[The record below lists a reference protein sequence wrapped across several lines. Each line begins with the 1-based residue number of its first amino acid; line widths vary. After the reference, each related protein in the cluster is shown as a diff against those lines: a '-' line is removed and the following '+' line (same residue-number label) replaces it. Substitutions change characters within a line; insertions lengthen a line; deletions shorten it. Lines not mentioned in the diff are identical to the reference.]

1 MRAAALRLQSKTRG
15 AMQRRAFLQDLAERK
30 EEAKLS
36 TQLARLQVG
45 SVYNI
50 YIYIYIYI
58 WMCMDIYSP
67 GRQCIYSYRYRL
79 GVYGYIYASAAEQD
93 KWIAVAAGLPARSC

>member
-1 MRAAALRLQSKTRG
+1 
-15 AMQRRAFLQDLAERK
+15 
-30 EEAKLS
+30 
-36 TQLARLQVG
+36 
-45 SVYNI
+45 
-50 YIYIYIYI
+50 
-58 WMCMDIYSP
+58 MCMDIYSP